1 MDRLIHTSLSAMRGA
16 MSRQTTIANNLA
28 NANTVG
34 FRAEFASQRPLWLQ
48 GGGAQFAGRAQASEE
63 VVNADMQGGVV
74 NQTGRDLDVA
84 MRGDAMLAVQAQDGE
99 EGYTRR
105 GDLMISPSGL
115 LTTGDGVPVLGD
127 QGPITLPPAD
137 KIQVAA
143 DGKISIVPEGG
154 DPSQMQEVGQLKL
167 ASPKGSEI
175 VKGLDGLFRV
185 RGGGTLPSDPD
196 ARVVSGALEES
207 NVNTSDSLV
216 QMIEASRAWET
227 QIKLL
232 TTAKDLDSSTTDLMR
247 LPE

>member
-16 MSRQTTIANNLA
+16 MARQTTIANNLA

-34 FRAEFASQRPLWLQ
+34 FRAEIASQRPLWLR
-48 GGGAQFAGRAQASEE
+48 GGEFQGRAPASEE
-63 VVNADMQGGVV
+63 VVNADMKAGALV
-74 NQTGRDLDVA
+74 QTGRDLDVA
-84 MRGDAMLAVQAQDGE
+84 MQGDSMLAVQADDGE
-99 EGYTRR
+99 EAYTRR
-105 GDLMISPSGL
+105 GDLMIAPSGL

-127 QGPITLPPAD
+127 GGPLTLPPAD
-137 KIQVAA
+137 KIMIGA

-154 DPSQMQEVGQLKL
+154 DPTQMQEVGQLKIT
-167 ASPKGSEI
+167 SPKGSEI

-196 ARVVSGALEES
+196 ARVTQGALEQS
-207 NVNTSDSLV
+207 NVNTSDALV
-216 QMIEASRAWET
+216 QMIEASRSWET

-232 TTAKDLDSSTTDLMR
+232 TTAKELDSSTTDLMR

>member
-16 MSRQTTIANNLA
+16 MARQTTIANNLA

-34 FRAEFASQRPLWLQ
+34 FRAEIASQRPLWLR
-48 GGGAQFAGRAQASEE
+48 GGEFQGRAPASEE
-63 VVNADMQGGVV
+63 VVNADMKAGALVE
-74 NQTGRDLDVA
+74 TGRDLDVA
-84 MRGDAMLAVQAQDGE
+84 MQGDSMLAVQAQDGE
-99 EGYTRR
+99 ESYTRR
-105 GDLMISPSGL
+105 GDLMIAPSGL

-127 QGPITLPPAD
+127 GGPLTLPPAD
-137 KIQVAA
+137 KIMIGA

-154 DPSQMQEVGQLKL
+154 DPTQMQQVGQLKIV
-167 ASPKGSEI
+167 SPKGSQI
-175 VKGLDGLFRV
+175 VKGLDGLFKV

-196 ARVVSGALEES
+196 AKVTQGALEQS
-207 NVNTSDSLV
+207 NVNTSDALV
-216 QMIEASRAWET
+216 QMIEASRSWET

>member
-16 MSRQTTIANNLA
+16 MSRQATIANNLA

-34 FRAEFASQRPLWLQ
+34 FRAEIASQRPLWLR
-48 GGGAQFAGRAQASEE
+48 GGEFQSRVSGSEE
-63 VVNADMQGGVV
+63 VVNADMKAGAVV
-74 NQTGRDLDVA
+74 QTGRDLDVA
-84 MRGDAMLAVQAQDGE
+84 MQGDAMLAVQADDGE
-99 EGYTRR
+99 ESYTRR

-127 QGPITLPPAD
+127 QGPLTLPPAD
-137 KIQVAA
+137 KILISG
-143 DGKISIVPEGG
+143 DGRISIVPEGG
-154 DPSQMQEVGQLKL
+154 DANQLQDVGQLKL

-185 RGGGTLPSDPD
+185 RGGGVLPSDPD
-196 ARVVSGALEES
+196 ARVTSGALEQS
-207 NVNTSDSLV
+207 NVNTSDALV

-232 TTAKDLDSSTTDLMR
+232 TTARELDSSSADLMR